1 MISLICGILKKK
13 KKKATN
19 ELIYK
24 NRMSVTDVENE
35 LMVTMRVKGGG
46 RNWKIGID
54 VYTPNVNIDN
64 YVNTICKI
72 DN

>member
-1 MISLICGILKKK
+1 
-13 KKKATN
+13 
-19 ELIYK
+19 
-24 NRMSVTDVENE
+24 MSVTDVENE
-35 LMVTMRVKGGG
+35 LIVTMRVKGGG
-46 RNWKIGID
+46 RNWKIGND